1 MPVAGRDRLVASGT
15 RGASRTHVRFRRA
28 NEDLLRRAELLEELG
43 DLTELVPLL
52 CECADPRCT
61 RVLRLKPEEFEEI
74 RLLVERY
81 GGVQYA
87 QARAQDYASGAKEAL
102 AVFPDGEDKETLLLV
117 ADYVVDRDK

>member
-43 DLTELVPLL
+43 DLMEFVPLL

-74 RLLVERY
+74 RLQEGRYVVLPGHER
-81 GGVQYA
+81 
-87 QARAQDYASGAKEAL
+87 ASGTERVL
-102 AVFPDGEDKETLLLV
+102 ERDRRF
-117 ADYVVDRDK
+117 VVVEPLDPQPRMAS